1 MLCVRAK
8 HKVALDCRM
17 RNRKKEKR
25 GVRMKAVKASGI
37 RTRSIPL
44 PEVGLPARL
53 PFRTRGRERR
63 DKQRAPHSF
72 LGSIHNPAIFI
83 SPSATGSLSR
93 TEKEGAAQRS
103 SSEERLSLVT
113 MGDGEKKEAEIII
126 IVAQTQLL
134 TTRYKRKKKKTSLP
148 AFFSHLALA
157 DDPRALAKPNGRIVL
172 SFQLTRV
179 VVR

>member
-1 MLCVRAK
+1 
-8 HKVALDCRM
+8 
-17 RNRKKEKR
+17 
-25 GVRMKAVKASGI
+25 MKAVKASGI

-134 TTRYKRKKKKTSLP
+134 TTRYKRKKKK
-148 AFFSHLALA
+148 
-157 DDPRALAKPNGRIVL
+157 K
-172 SFQLTRV
+172 
-179 VVR
+179 